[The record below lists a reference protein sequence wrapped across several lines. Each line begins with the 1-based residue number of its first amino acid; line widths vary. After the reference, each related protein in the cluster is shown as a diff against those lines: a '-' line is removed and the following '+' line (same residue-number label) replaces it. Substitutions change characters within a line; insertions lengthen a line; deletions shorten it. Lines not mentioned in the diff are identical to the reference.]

1 MDINQLGRYVV
12 ERVLGRGAMGVV
24 YLARDPVIGREVALK
39 TLNVSPDA
47 EEAEEF
53 RQRFLREAQ
62 AAGRLNHPGIV
73 TVHDAG
79 VDPQLGVSFMAME
92 FIEGRTLKD
101 LQRAGHAF
109 AYSEVARIGA
119 ALAGALDYA
128 HSKGVVHRDI
138 KPANIIFTPQ
148 GLVKIT
154 DFGVARMESSNLT
167 ATGQF
172 IGTPNYM
179 PPEQVIGA
187 AVDGRSDLFSLGV
200 VLFELLT
207 GTRPFVG
214 QSLTEVTYKIVHEP
228 APIPSQ
234 VRPGLPPAF
243 NPIILKLLEKDP
255 PKRYPRGAEVAR
267 ALDALRRVLAGV
279 TSESTQYAQPA
290 GAVAVA
296 QSSGSAPTQTRATEI
311 AAVAPELLMAAAPP
325 AAAAVQVLAPGP
337 ADVEVK
343 PAAAAPTTSGSSIWR
358 ASIAELW
365 VAILLTAAFLP
376 PALVVALLYHRTDS
390 GPWPTVAA
398 NELGRRHRAGV
409 AQRLAAQSLAAGNA
423 EETLELLGAVFQE
436 APYSGPG
443 REIRRRALELSG
455 SRRDLDSRQARAGQ
469 LRDEGRDLLGQGRV
483 REAQARFDEALALTP
498 DDPLLHEYV
507 KIVRERQRLSQA
519 SPLVPL
525 PALPQPTPTP
535 IRAVGEGRLEVYFNC
550 PLSAGSVELELDGR
564 AVKILPFNF
573 YTKGF
578 LGMKKKGSGRVE
590 DSFVVPAGEKTL
602 LVRVKGED
610 GKLLGEQSLP
620 VRLQGGAR
628 AVLKIDMEGETASP
642 RFSLS
647 YPRR

>member
-1 MDINQLGRYVV
+1 MDIKQLGRYVV

-39 TLNVSPDA
+39 TLSISPDA

-92 FIEGRTLKD
+92 FIEGRSLKD

-138 KPANIIFTPQ
+138 KPANVIFTAQ

-154 DFGVARMESSNLT
+154 DFGVARLESSNLT

-179 PPEQVIGA
+179 SPEQVTGG

-243 NPIILKLLEKDP
+243 NPIVLKLLEKDP
-255 PKRYPRGAEVAR
+255 AKRYPRGAEVAR

-290 GAVAVA
+290 GGPPA
-296 QSSGSAPTQTRATEI
+296 GSATVNQGTGSVPTQTRATELAAPI
-311 AAVAPELLMAAAPP
+311 SVAPAPASPQAAVAPAPRAEPAPAPVARSRAAAS
-325 AAAAVQVLAPGP
+325 V
-337 ADVEVK
+337 
-343 PAAAAPTTSGSSIWR
+343 WR
-358 ASIAELW
+358 ASIAERW
-365 VAILLTAAFLP
+365 VAIMLAAALLP
-376 PALVVALLYHRTDS
+376 PALIVALLYHRIDR

-398 NELGRRHRAGV
+398 GEVERRHRAGT
-409 AQRLAAQSLAAGNA
+409 AQRQAADALAAGNA
-423 EETLELLGAVFQE
+423 EQALSMLSAVFQD
-436 APYSGPG
+436 APYSRQG
-443 REIRRRALELSG
+443 REIRQRAMDLSG
-455 SRRDLDSRQARAGQ
+455 SRRDSDSRQARAGQ
-469 LRDEGRDLLGQGRV
+469 LRDEGRDLLDQGRL
-483 REAQARFDEALALTP
+483 REAQVRFDEALTLTP
-498 DDPLLHEYV
+498 DDPLLREYI
-507 KIVRERQRLSQA
+507 KIIRERQRLSQT
-519 SPLVPL
+519 SPQAPPPVV
-525 PALPQPTPTP
+525 AQAVPTPVRLT
-535 IRAVGEGRLEVYFNC
+535 GEGRLEVYFNC
-550 PLSAGSVELELDGR
+550 PLSAGSVELELDGKGLK
-564 AVKILPFNF
+564 VLPFNF

-578 LGMKKKGSGRVE
+578 LGLKKKGSGRVE
-590 DSFVVPAGEKTL
+590 DALAVPAGERTL
-602 LVRVKGED
+602 LVRLKAED

-620 VRLQGGAR
+620 LRLQGGTR
-628 AVLKIDMEGETASP
+628 AVLKIDMEAEAASP
-642 RFSLS
+642 KFTLS